1 MKSTTIG
8 TAILAAALLVASQAQ
23 AQSSVYRWVDK
34 DGKVHFS
41 DAPPAE
47 EAKDVSQKRMGGGF
61 VDEGQLPY
69 ATQMAMKRSPVTL
82 YTSSNCGDLCASG
95 RELLVNRGI
104 PYSERNAQNPA
115 DAETLRKLVGALE
128 VPVLAVGETSLK
140 GFSEGP
146 WHSALDSAGYPRTKL
161 PGQVMPRQPEPVPAA
176 PPKAIPGALPAGTT
190 Q

>member
-1 MKSTTIG
+1 MKSTTVGIS
-8 TAILAAALLVASQAQ
+8 ILAAVLLVASQAQ

-41 DAPPAE
+41 DAPPPE
-47 EAKDVSQKRMGGGF
+47 EAKDVSQKRMGGGY
-61 VDEGQLPY
+61 VEEGQLPY
-69 ATQMAMKRSPVTL
+69 ATQVAMRRSPVTL
-82 YTSSNCGDLCASG
+82 YISSDCGDLCASG

-104 PYSERNAQNPA
+104 PYSERNAQNSA
-115 DAETLRKLVGALE
+115 DAETIRKLVGALE
-128 VPVLAVGETSLK
+128 VPVLVVGETSLK

-161 PGQVMPRQPEPVPAA
+161 PGQVTPRQSEPASAA
-176 PPKAIPGALPAGTT
+176 PPKASAGAAPAPP